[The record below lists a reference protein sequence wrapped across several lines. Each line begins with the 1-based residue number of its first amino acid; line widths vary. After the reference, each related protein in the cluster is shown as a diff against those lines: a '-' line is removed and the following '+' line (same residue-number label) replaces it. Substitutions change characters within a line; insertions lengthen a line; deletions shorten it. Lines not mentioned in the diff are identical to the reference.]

1 MFKISIFSVLFVSFF
16 LNSCKSKS
24 GIPATVEVANT
35 DTIKEKY
42 TLVEPVYT
50 DLESFLKGFE
60 AAVMSKDPGRI
71 LPYMDKDYLREQH
84 DSLLQGRTYQF
95 LNEFFS
101 GNSIE
106 KQTFIK
112 ADYKKIS
119 LLTRNEMNYN
129 SGYYSISYSV
139 TFDNN
144 SIKCTWIIMTKFDNG
159 KSVYGL
165 YGAVG

>member
-1 MFKISIFSVLFVSFF
+1 MFKFSFFSILFVSLF

-24 GIPATVEVANT
+24 GIPAKVEVENT

-60 AAVMSKDPGRI
+60 AAVLSNDPGRI

-101 GNSIE
+101 GNSLE
-106 KQTFIK
+106 KQTFVK
-112 ADYKKIS
+112 ADYKKITAI
-119 LLTRNEMNYN
+119 TRNESNYN
-129 SGYYSISYSV
+129 TGYYAISYSV
-139 TFDNN
+139 FIDNN
-144 SIKCTWIIMTKFDNG
+144 TIKCTWIIMTKLENG
-159 KSVYGL
+159 KPVFGL

>member
-1 MFKISIFSVLFVSFF
+1 MFKISIFSILVVSFF

-24 GIPATVEVANT
+24 GVPAAIEVTNT

-101 GNSIE
+101 GNSLE
-106 KQTFIK
+106 KQTFINV
-112 ADYKKIS
+112 DYKKINAI
-119 LLTRNEMNYN
+119 TRNETNFTT
-129 SGYYSISYSV
+129 GYYAISYSV
-139 TFDNN
+139 FVDKNT
-144 SIKCTWIIMTKFDNG
+144 IKCTWIIMTKLDNG
-159 KSVYGL
+159 KPVFGL